1 MNYKDLL
8 LKMKGMKFDAVNVAG
23 ILGLFGVNADNI
35 SLDAARIQVMELS
48 KELQGIVDSDG
59 LVTALIVGALAW
71 YNKGKK

>member
-8 LKMKGMKFDAVNVAG
+8 LKMKGMKFDTVNLAG
-23 ILGLFGVNADNI
+23 ILGLVGINIDNI
-35 SLDAARIQVMELS
+35 SFDSVQVQVASLS

-59 LVTALIVGALAW
+59 LITALIVGALAW